1 VCRERGTAF
10 GCGTACWEVPN
21 LLETAAWIREGH
33 IGRIIWAS
41 IPGGLPREASGAGC
55 VQLTMLRTIT
65 GQEVVWAEGAELPP
79 ESGWEVPPGEPEAD
93 IDCGMRGWL
102 GLTDGGVCEIPEP
115 SAVTCRVHVKGENGE
130 VWLGGPRSVLIEGTG
145 ASASPVYPDWL
156 TTGEPKE
163 FFTLVVERLMR
174 AFDTG
179 GDAVCS
185 GHDYRQALEIAIAL
199 KQSAHRGGERV
210 SLPLSD
216 RSLRVFPHP
225 YRLKGGDVAGYAS
238 IGYAAPPDLPE

>member
-1 VCRERGTAF
+1 
-10 GCGTACWEVPN
+10 
-21 LLETAAWIREGH
+21 
-33 IGRIIWAS
+33 
-41 IPGGLPREASGAGC
+41 
-55 VQLTMLRTIT
+55 
-65 GQEVVWAEGAELPP
+65 
-79 ESGWEVPPGEPEAD
+79 
-93 IDCGMRGWL
+93 
-102 GLTDGGVCEIPEP
+102 
-115 SAVTCRVHVKGENGE
+115 
-130 VWLGGPRSVLIEGTG
+130 
-145 ASASPVYPDWL
+145 
-156 TTGEPKE
+156 
-163 FFTLVVERLMR
+163 MR